1 MSDTDSGTRTPR
13 PEGGVRAVSR
23 ALAVIDAFD
32 SETTALSIA
41 ALARRVG
48 LPRTTTIRMVETLVD
63 EGMLTSDQHG
73 LLRAGPRLVRWG
85 ALAAASWTLPD
96 ATTDRLRAASDATG
110 ETVSLYVRRGLS
122 RTVIGQAQSRH
133 TLRHVVRVGDELP
146 LWGGAA
152 AMVLLA
158 SEPAAARRDLI
169 GAVAAASEGRVSAA
183 DLGRDVDHAVQT
195 GHAVSHGGRETGN
208 SGIAIPLGATAR
220 HAPRIPVALAL
231 GGPTVRVEAADTD
244 AVLRE
249 LRAAAADI
257 AASGLPPALY

>member
-1 MSDTDSGTRTPR
+1 MTDTESESRTPR
-13 PEGGVRAVSR
+13 SEGGVRAVSR
-23 ALAVIDAFD
+23 ALTVIDAFD
-32 SETTALSIA
+32 SATTRLSVA

-63 EGMLTSDQHG
+63 EGMLAWDAQG

-85 ALAAASWTLPD
+85 ALAAASWTLPEVT
-96 ATTDRLRAASDATG
+96 AARLQAASDATG
-110 ETVSLYVRRGLS
+110 ETISLYVRRGLQ

-158 SEPAAARRDLI
+158 SEPADTRPDLVDT
-169 GAVAAASEGRVSAA
+169 VAAASEGRVSAA
-183 DLGRDVDHAVQT
+183 GLALEVDKAARA
-195 GHAVSHGGRETGN
+195 GFAVSHGGREPGN
-208 SGIAIPLGATAR
+208 SGVAIPLGSSGTH
-220 HAPRIPVALAL
+220 HAPVGLAL
-231 GGPTVRVEAADTD
+231 GGPTVRVQAADID
-244 AVLRE
+244 AILRE

-257 AASGLPPALY
+257 AASGLSPALY